1 MIRTAGV
8 EPDIDVGTG
17 HMILLDANRGG
28 EEFFVIIAAVD
39 AENIFGSVFH
49 GSNISCSLVTLHSV
63 VARLDG
69 IDDIVLKADYLNVL
83 LHIKIVT
90 IDLAHP
96 FADGIEAFKDE
107 FQLNTIQFVQRP
119 CHSLIIPRSFATLH
133 QGDSEDSERVGP
145 RIVLLGRDLAILT
158 QEIREVVPGLTEG
171 DFVSRGDVVLTK
183 KFESF

>member
-1 MIRTAGV
+1 MIISNHV
-8 EPDIDVGTG
+8 VNS
-17 HMILLDANRGG
+17 ILTYFKL
-28 EEFFVIIAAVD
+28 
-39 AENIFGSVFH
+39 
-49 GSNISCSLVTLHSV
+49 TLHSV
-63 VARLDG
+63 GAIFDG

-96 FADGIEAFKDE
+96 FADSIEAFKDE

-145 RIVLLGRDLAILT
+145 RIVLLGRDLAILA
-158 QEIREVVPGLTEG
+158 QCIREVVPGLTEG
-171 DFVSRGDVVLTK
+171 GFVSRGIRRPPERVEFLEFEFGNDVVLTK
-183 KFESF
+183 KLESF